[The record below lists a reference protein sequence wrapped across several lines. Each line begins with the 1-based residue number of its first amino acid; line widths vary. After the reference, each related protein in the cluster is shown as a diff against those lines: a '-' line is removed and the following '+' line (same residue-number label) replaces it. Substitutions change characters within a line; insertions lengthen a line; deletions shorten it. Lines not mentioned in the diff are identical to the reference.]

1 MIRILFKKYLL
12 QILLSDK
19 EVRRLLREI
28 VLTSIERKKRIY
40 FF

>member
-28 VLTSIERKKRIY
+28 VLTSIERHK
-40 FF
+40 

>member
-28 VLTSIERKKRIY
+28 VLTSIERKK
-40 FF
+40 